1 MQFHKIQLGG
11 SAEEVW
17 QEVEEEEPCEEAL
30 EEEGG
35 DARDKERSDHENG
48 QGDKTLKNSG

>member
-1 MQFHKIQLGG
+1 MQFHAIQLGG

-17 QEVEEEEPCEEAL
+17 QAVEEEEPCEEAL

-35 DARDKERSDHENG
+35 DARAEERSP
-48 QGDKTLKNSG
+48 

>member
-11 SAEEVW
+11 SPEEVW

-35 DARDKERSDHENG
+35 DVA
-48 QGDKTLKNSG
+48 

>member
-11 SAEEVW
+11 PAEEVW
-17 QEVEEEEPCEEAL
+17 QAVEEEEPCEEAL

-35 DARDKERSDHENG
+35 NARAKERS
-48 QGDKTLKNSG
+48 S